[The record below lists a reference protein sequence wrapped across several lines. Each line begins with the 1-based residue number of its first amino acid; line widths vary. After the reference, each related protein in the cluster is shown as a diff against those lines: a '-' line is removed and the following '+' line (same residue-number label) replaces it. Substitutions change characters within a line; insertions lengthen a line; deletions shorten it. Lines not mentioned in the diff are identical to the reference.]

1 MQAAKKTSIG
11 VEAAN
16 FWSSGTAGIFTA
28 SAACSVISACTVPN
42 YSVGVSDP
50 TQLNTGSITLTINQ
64 PATALVSSDPGVTV
78 SQLSPTIIMSVNV
91 NGSLGKTYH
100 ASFTVST
107 KSMAKPVQQ
116 STLPSLTPTLSNW
129 SLAGSQPTLTFSGP
143 SGQAYRL
150 LASPDISAPLSNWMV
165 VTSGTFGS
173 TPLNFTDSVSNAQ
186 RFYRL
191 VSP

>member
-1 MQAAKKTSIG
+1 
-11 VEAAN
+11 V
-16 FWSSGTAGIFTA
+16 GI
-28 SAACSVISACTVPN
+28 
-42 YSVGVSDP
+42 SDP

-64 PATALVSSDPGVTV
+64 SATALVSADPGVTV
-78 SQLSPTIIMSVNV
+78 SQLNPQIIMSVNV

-100 ASFTVST
+100 ASFTVT
-107 KSMAKPVQQ
+107 NQSMALPVQRGA
-116 STLPSLTPTLSNW
+116 LPSLTPTLSSW
-129 SLAGSQPTLTFSGP
+129 TLAGSQPTLTFSGP

-165 VTSGTFGS
+165 VTNGTFGA